1 MSPETDN
8 TEAKASK
15 MAIWYRFN
23 ATSEIFIV
31 KWLDNKCVITWQS
44 SATDKRNEEQS
55 QWHFTCFRS
64 EKWSWSLFMRIIYV
78 ITNAWIIH
86 KFVNKDKKQFINVLD
101 FKKDICLAY
110 LKPSSER
117 PSGVRKDGTPKPSA
131 FQDDIRIDMG
141 RHSNGKKN
149 DVALPCEATLRKTTN
164 PWSSLFIFTK
174 NTCWESPER
183 PCEDAQMQCI
193 HKMTLIFAQWSIHK
207 LAYVCR
213 RCFPSVWFIGQS
225 VFSFLMLIKDVL
237 VLHFDFQVL

>member
-1 MSPETDN
+1 
-8 TEAKASK
+8 
-15 MAIWYRFN
+15 MA
-23 ATSEIFIV
+23 
-31 KWLDNKCVITWQS
+31 LL
-44 SATDKRNEEQS
+44 EQS
-55 QWHFTCFRS
+55 ILLWKHLTKFSSWGNSASSVSQPKVLGAYNNFSSDFNKQDWLVS
-64 EKWSWSLFMRIIYV
+64 KWSTSIKDRNRLKIILV
-78 ITNAWIIH
+78 IIHWKINMHCECIIH

-164 PWSSLFIFTK
+164 PWSSLFLFTK